1 MPSTPSF
8 IPTDMNSQN
17 SVPMNSKLKHSY
29 DQAKK
34 HFQDG
39 VNVIQGSITVI
50 KDEFLGIYDKATS
63 YMNKMALPVN
73 NFLKDLSQIEAEF
86 KAELSSN
93 TFGPCGIIPI
103 EEALKRP
110 MESNY

>member
-1 MPSTPSF
+1 MSSTPSF
-8 IPTDMNSQN
+8 IPTDMNSHN
-17 SVPMNSKLKHSY
+17 NVPMNSMLKHSY

-34 HFQDG
+34 HFQGG
-39 VNVIQGSITVI
+39 VSAIQGGITVI

-73 NFLKDLSQIEAEF
+73 NFLKDLSQIDAEF
-86 KAELSSN
+86 KAELSSK

-103 EEALKRP
+103 EEALKGP